1 MVSLP
6 LKRPS
11 PKIGSSILLV
21 ASVGF
26 ALACGDSPSQRANV
40 TASQLGADELEER
53 LTEAYSKSDP
63 YERLISLS
71 AAASELNAE
80 NAAGAGLALQKAY
93 SLVGRCESDP
103 IVSAWTTVDRRAAVE
118 WALAQT
124 GSLGRNAA
132 AQSIATW
139 VALGGGEEALAFLQ
153 TIPSSEER
161 FKIVRNNIIQGS
173 GMAGESRVA
182 IELLGEMPAE
192 ETADRDIRQF
202 LMARMMLEMVRRDPE
217 ILKEWTDAVP
227 RDAPNGLK
235 AAAFNTTLELLV
247 RVDYLQAAEW
257 FDTQAL
263 KPWVEAG
270 SIAAVGSTYVL
281 RDVDAG
287 FAWILS
293 QPPSEARGH
302 AVREAAYTLLKKQ
315 PETAY
320 PYLRENM
327 VTEGMQPAI
336 FALSH
341 FYASG
346 PPEESLKWALR
357 VPEVRER
364 EKAIL
369 LPLMGWARRDPDAA
383 RKWVVH
389 NEEHLSEGV
398 LKKYYDDF
406 SKKRNK

>member
-1 MVSLP
+1 MIA
-6 LKRPS
+6 R
-11 PKIGSSILLV
+11 ILLHSKKLSAQV
-21 ASVGF
+21 AVLTGVIVF
-26 ALACGDSPSQRANV
+26 AFACESADQRPTESA
-40 TASQLGADELEER
+40 TQLSADELEER
-53 LTEAYSKSDP
+53 LTEAFSKPDP
-63 YERLISLS
+63 FARLTSLS
-71 AAASELNAE
+71 AAASQLNAE
-80 NAAGAGLALQKAY
+80 NAAGAGIALQKAY
-93 SLVGRCESDP
+93 ALVGRCESDP
-103 IVSAWTTVDRRAAVE
+103 IVSAWTSVDRQAAVE

-139 VALGGGEEALAFLQ
+139 VALGGDEEALAFLR
-153 TIPSSEER
+153 TIPSSEEK

-173 GMAGESRVA
+173 GMAGESKVA
-182 IELLGEMPAE
+182 IELLGEMPADE
-192 ETADRDIRQF
+192 PGERDTRQF
-202 LMARMMLEMVRRDPE
+202 LMVRMMLEMVRRDPE
-217 ILKEWTDAVP
+217 ILMGWTDAMP

-235 AAAFNTTLELLV
+235 TAAFTATLELLV
-247 RVDYLQAAEW
+247 RLDYLQAAEW
-257 FDTQAL
+257 FDTQPI
-263 KPWVEAG
+263 KPWVESG

-281 RDVDAG
+281 RDIDAG

-315 PETAY
+315 PEKAY

-327 VTEGMQPAI
+327 ATEGMQPAI

-357 VPEVRER
+357 VPDARER

-369 LPLMGWARRDPDAA
+369 LPLMNWARREPSAA
-383 RKWVVH
+383 GQWVAH
-389 NEEHLSEGV
+389 NEEHLSEKV
-398 LKKYYDDF
+398 LTKYHEET